1 MEAKI
6 RDKRIYCII
15 NPDAGGGN
23 SRIWWETTMPE
34 LDQRGYRYSWEYMHP
49 GHIKEQVQTAVIEQG
64 AEVIVVVGGDGSI
77 FEVIN
82 AMVEQDKLIKEGL
95 ILVVSPTGSAC
106 DFARHIYPQQP
117 KSLPDLLEHGQ
128 IHHID
133 LGCCCFQQQEA
144 AVTKYYINSFDTGVG
159 ADTCF
164 AVNDKAGKIKKI
176 LKNGQMAF
184 MLTALKV
191 LMTYKYCHARI
202 ELPEQTIEGE
212 FIITGLGNGSYIGG
226 GMKLF
231 PHAALDDG
239 LLDLLLIPRKS
250 RLNILRLF
258 PKVYSGD
265 VINIA
270 GTVYLQTPTAQI
282 STQQPINIELD
293 GEVPGTTDAEIRV
306 IPKLLPLLLPVN
318 PA

>member
-6 RDKRIYCII
+6 RYKRIYCII

-23 SRIWWETTMPE
+23 SRTWWETTMPE
-34 LDQRGYRYSWEYMHP
+34 LDRRGYRYSWEYMHP
-49 GHIKEQVQTAVIEQG
+49 GHIKQQVRTAVIEQG

-117 KSLPDLLEHGQ
+117 KSLPTLLEHGQ

-133 LGCCCFQQQEA
+133 LGCCRFQQQEA

-164 AVNDKAGKIKKI
+164 AINDRAGKIKKI
-176 LKNGQMAF
+176 LKNGQLAF

-202 ELPEQTIEGE
+202 QLPEQTIEGE

-239 LLDLLLIPRKS
+239 LLDLLLIPHKS

-270 GTVYLQTPTAQI
+270 GAVYLQTPTAQI

-293 GEVPGTTDAEIRV
+293 GEVPGTTDAEIHV